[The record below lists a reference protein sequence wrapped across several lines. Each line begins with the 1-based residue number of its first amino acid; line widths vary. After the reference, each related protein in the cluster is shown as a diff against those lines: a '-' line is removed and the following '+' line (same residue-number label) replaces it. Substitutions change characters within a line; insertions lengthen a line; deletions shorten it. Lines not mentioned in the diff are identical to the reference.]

1 MFAYPEQYSPTSIHP
16 FSFSPP
22 QSLSWDIP
30 YTTTI
35 DIPQQNSP
43 PSINNLT
50 SSPSK
55 RQVQPKRRSI
65 GDTRRCQL
73 LDDFRNNRLTSLE
86 LADVR
91 GHVVDFAKDQH
102 GSRFIQQKLE
112 QATNDEKE
120 VIFSEVLPAAY
131 SLITDVFGNYVIQ
144 KYFEF
149 GTLEQKGIL
158 VDKLHGH
165 VPALSLHTYGCRVVQ
180 KAIESVPPYLQ
191 VRAFFCYVN
200 LTEITWIV
208 FLFILTE

>member
-1 MFAYPEQYSPTSIHP
+1 MFAYPEQYSPTAIHP
-16 FSFSPP
+16 FSYSPP

-30 YTTTI
+30 YTTTNTI
-35 DIPQQNSP
+35 DISSQNSP
-43 PSINNLT
+43 PSL
-50 SSPSK
+50 SSLASPTK
-55 RQVQPKRRSI
+55 RPAQAKRRSV
-65 GDTRRCQL
+65 GDAARRCQL

-86 LADVR
+86 LSDVC

-149 GTLEQKGIL
+149 GTLEQKNIL
-158 VDKLHGH
+158 VDKLHSH

-191 VRAFFCYVN
+191 VC
-200 LTEITWIV
+200 L
-208 FLFILTE
+208 